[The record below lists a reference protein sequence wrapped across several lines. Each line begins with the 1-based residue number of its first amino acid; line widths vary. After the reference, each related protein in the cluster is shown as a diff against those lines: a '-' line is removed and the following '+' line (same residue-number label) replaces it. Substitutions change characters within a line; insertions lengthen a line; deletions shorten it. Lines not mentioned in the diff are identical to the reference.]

1 MSALLEELR
10 AMGCDIDG
18 AMARFLNNE
27 DFYVRCLKKML
38 KDPSFAALGEALKQS
53 DAENAFHQAHTLKGV
68 VANMGITPLYD
79 LTVEIVEPLR
89 HGDCNPG
96 LWSVYEKLLAN
107 KEEYQELIDRL
118 GV

>member
-10 AMGCDIDG
+10 AMDCDIDG
-18 AMARFLNNE
+18 AMGRFLNNE

-38 KDPSFAALGEALKQS
+38 LDPSFAALGEALKKS
-53 DAENAFHQAHTLKGV
+53 DVENAFHQAHTLKGV
-68 VANMGITPLYD
+68 VANMGITPLYE

-96 LWSVYEKLLAN
+96 LWSVYEKLLA
-107 KEEYQELIDRL
+107 KREEYQALVDRL

>member
-1 MSALLEELR
+1 
-10 AMGCDIDG
+10 
-18 AMARFLNNE
+18 
-27 DFYVRCLKKML
+27 
-38 KDPSFAALGEALKQS
+38 
-53 DAENAFHQAHTLKGV
+53 
-68 VANMGITPLYD
+68 MGITPLYD